1 VLGEEVREEIE
12 ATGFKVRG
20 SVNGRGGREEEV
32 DGVGRSAEG

>member
-20 SVNGRGGREEEV
+20 SVNGRGRRDEEV

>member
-12 ATGFKVRG
+12 ATGFEVRG
-20 SVNGRGGREEEV
+20 GVNGRGRRDEEV